1 MLNCMFHCFLDSILE
16 VVAFHDQVSASGFT
30 PDQTLPQMM
39 CEEFYNCDKDFNVS
53 KKKKKSK
60 SKHTGKSKK
69 VDQGKVLS
77 EL

>member
-1 MLNCMFHCFLDSILE
+1 MLNCIFHYFLEAILE

-53 KKKKKSK
+53 KKKKSK
-60 SKHTGKSKK
+60 SKNTGKNKK
-69 VDQGKVLS
+69 VDQGKVPG